1 MGCGSPVVK
10 VSDNGRQVMSSSPVR
25 LKTRRVG
32 ERCTLNL
39 SRAQTFFRWCG
50 VVVRYRSPV
59 SGSVIT
65 QVAAP
70 VAWPRII
77 GENNSTRPL
86 NSKTKTIA
94 AEKQLNSSGQKQLN
108 SAAGMKQIN
117 SAGGCRRLQA
127 VDGSAELSCF
137 VPTDELSC
145 FVPTDELSC
154 FLLLNCFVP
163 TDELSCFLLLS

>member
-77 GENNSTRPL
+77 ANSPTRANHTEGVTVIPSL
-86 NSKTKTIA
+86 V
-94 AEKQLNSSGQKQLN
+94 G
-108 SAAGMKQIN
+108 
-117 SAGGCRRLQA
+117 RRDPVA
-127 VDGSAELSCF
+127 WSF
-137 VPTDELSC
+137 YRRK
-145 FVPTDELSC
+145 
-154 FLLLNCFVP
+154 
-163 TDELSCFLLLS
+163 